1 MRDMSPVPHR
11 GFNTSSTH
19 GLLPSLENLT
29 WASKWQWGVG
39 NICALEASLNCKRLL
54 KRKHPTSP
62 SLLRTLAYPLR
73 FRFLSLLVQES
84 VSLVR
89 HPLMATGLSE
99 RHNQILGKTRPV
111 CLPRF
116 SNKFLLVGN
125 FKVSMINIYCMKFT
139 KSGKIRFSYVDM
151 KKK

>member
-1 MRDMSPVPHR
+1 
-11 GFNTSSTH
+11 
-19 GLLPSLENLT
+19 
-29 WASKWQWGVG
+29 VG
-39 NICALEASLNCKRLL
+39 NICALEASLNCKRPL

-111 CLPRF
+111 CLPRYF
-116 SNKFLLVGN
+116 LSLVFPSPYIYPKFMRMEGSVTN
-125 FKVSMINIYCMKFT
+125 FYWWEIL
-139 KSGKIRFSYVDM
+139 RFL
-151 KKK
+151 